1 MHRSLVV
8 NLLVMA
14 LAVVVAA
21 TVIGLVTLWPDETK
35 LQATPGSLPTQA
47 ETEKARVVGVRE
59 AACAEGSSEICRRVA
74 VELLSGTDRGKRTSF
89 TVGDLGE
96 GSNAEVGDRVRV
108 HANPVPAT
116 AVGGVNVDPYVFADF
131 ERRRPLAILFVIFA
145 ALVIATGRFRGF
157 RALVGLVASL
167 AIVVFFLV
175 PAILDGK
182 TPETVA
188 LIGAFAVMLVTIPLA
203 HGLGVKMLA
212 ACLGT
217 AVSLLLTLLLAQSF
231 TDLAHLTGLSS
242 DEAVF
247 LRATAGDISLQG
259 LVLAGMLIGALG
271 VLDDLTVSQAST
283 VLALQRANAGQGFG
297 ALFRGATSVG
307 HDHVAATVNTLV
319 LAYVG
324 ASLPVL
330 LIFSFGGTSFT
341 DAINNEAVAEQV
353 VAMLVG
359 SIGLIAAVP
368 ITTALAALLA
378 TRVRILADAPAH
390 VHAHS
395 DV

>member
-14 LAVVVAA
+14 LGVIVAA

-35 LQATPGSLPTQA
+35 LQATPGSLPTQT

-59 AACAEGSSEICRRVA
+59 AACAEGSTEICRRVT
-74 VELLSGTDRGKRTSF
+74 VELLSGKDRGKRTSF

-116 AVGGVNVDPYVFADF
+116 TVGGVNVDPYVFADF
-131 ERRRPLAILFVIFA
+131 ERRRPLVLLFLIFA
-145 ALVIATGRFRGF
+145 ALVIATGRLRGF

-203 HGLGVKMLA
+203 HGFGVKTLA

-217 AVSLLLTLLLAQSF
+217 SVSLLLTLVLAKTF
-231 TDLAHLTGLSS
+231 TDLAHLTGFASE
-242 DEAVF
+242 EAIY
-247 LRATAGDISLQG
+247 LRAVVGNVSIQG
-259 LVLAGMLIGALG
+259 LLLAGMIIAALG
-271 VLDDLTVSQAST
+271 VLDDLTVSQSST
-283 VLALQRANAGQGFG
+283 VLALQRANPAQGFG
-297 ALFRGATSVG
+297 ELFRGAVSVG
-307 HDHVAATVNTLV
+307 QDHIAATVNTLV

-330 LIFSFGGTSFT
+330 LIFSFGGVSFS
-341 DAINNEAVAEQV
+341 DAINTEAVASQI
-353 VAMLVG
+353 VAILVG

-378 TRVRILADAPAH
+378 TRVRVPADA
-390 VHAHS
+390 HAHAHAH
-395 DV
+395 

>member
-1 MHRSLVV
+1 VHRSLVV

-14 LAVVVAA
+14 LGVVVAA
-21 TVIGLVTLWPDETK
+21 TVIGLVTLWPDDAK
-35 LQATPGSLPTQA
+35 LQAAPGTLPTQA

-59 AACAEGSSEICRRVA
+59 AACAEGSSEICRRIT
-74 VELLSGTDRGKRTSF
+74 VELLSGKDRGKRTSF

-116 AVGGVNVDPYVFADF
+116 LLGGVKVDPYVFSDF
-131 ERRRPLAILFVIFA
+131 ERRRPLALLFAIFA
-145 ALVIATGRFRGF
+145 AVVVVTGRVRGL
-157 RALVGLVASL
+157 RALIGLVASL
-167 AIVVFFLV
+167 GVVIFFLV

-203 HGLGVKMLA
+203 HGFGVKTLA

-217 AVSLLLTLLLAQSF
+217 SVSLLLTLVLATTF
-231 TDLAHLTGLSS
+231 TDLTHLTGFASE
-242 DEAVF
+242 EAIY
-247 LRATAGDISLQG
+247 LRAVTEDVSLQG
-259 LVLAGMLIGALG
+259 LLLAGMIVGALG
-271 VLDDLTVSQAST
+271 VLDDLTVTQSST
-283 VLALQRANAGQGFG
+283 VLALQRANPAQGFG
-297 ALFRGATSVG
+297 ELFRGAVSVG
-307 HDHVAATVNTLV
+307 QDHIAATVNTLV

-330 LIFSFGGTSFT
+330 LVFSFGGVSFS
-341 DAINNEAVAEQV
+341 DAVNTEAVASQV

-378 TRVRILADAPAH
+378 TRVRIPLDAH
-390 VHAHS
+390 VHAHG
-395 DV
+395 

>member
-1 MHRSLVV
+1 MHRSFVV
-8 NLLVMA
+8 NLLVAA
-14 LAVVVAA
+14 LGVIVAA
-21 TVIGLVTLWPDETK
+21 TVIGLVTLWPNERT
-35 LQATPGSLPTQA
+35 LRAPPGSIPTR
-47 ETEKARVVGVRE
+47 TEQARVVAVRE
-59 AACAEGSSEICRRVA
+59 APCSEGTQALCQRA
-74 VELLSGTDRGKRTSF
+74 TVELKSGRDRGKRTSF
-89 TVGDLGE
+89 TVGNVAGAVIP
-96 GSNAEVGDRVRV
+96 SVGDKVRV
-108 HANPVPAT
+108 APNPVPAGVT
-116 AVGGVNVDPYVFADF
+116 IGGVRPDPYTFADF
-131 ERRRPLAILFVIFA
+131 ERRTPLALLFVLFA
-145 ALVIATGRFRGF
+145 AIVVATGRMRGF
-157 RALVGLVASL
+157 RALLGLVASL
-167 AIVVFFLV
+167 GIVVFFLV
-175 PAILDGK
+175 PAILEGK
-182 TPETVA
+182 NPETVA

-217 AVSLLLTLLLAQSF
+217 AVSLLLTLVLAQSF

>member
-8 NLLVMA
+8 NLLGAA
-14 LAVVVAA
+14 LGVIVAA
-21 TVIGLVTLWPDETK
+21 TVIGLVTLWPDERTIRPP
-35 LQATPGSLPTQA
+35 QGSVPTR
-47 ETEKARVVGVRE
+47 TEQARVVVVRE
-59 AACAEGSSEICRRVA
+59 APCAEGARSLCQRVT
-74 VELLSGTDRGKRTSF
+74 VDLKSGADRGKRASF
-89 TVGDLGE
+89 TVGNVAGE
-96 GSNAEVGDRVRV
+96 ATPDVGDAVRV
-108 HANPVPAT
+108 VRIPVPPGTTISGIRPDSYA
-116 AVGGVNVDPYVFADF
+116 FADF
-131 ERRRPLAILFVIFA
+131 ERRTPLAVLFVLFA
-145 ALVIATGRFRGF
+145 ALVIATGRLRGF
-157 RALVGLVASL
+157 RALLGLIASL
-167 AIVVFFLV
+167 GVVVFFLV

-182 TPETVA
+182 DPETVA

-203 HGLGVKMLA
+203 HGFGVKMLA
-212 ACLGT
+212 ACVGT
-217 AVSLLLTLLLAQSF
+217 AISLVLTLILAESF

-242 DEAVF
+242 DEAIF
-247 LRATAGDISLQG
+247 LRATAGSEISLQG

-271 VLDDLTVSQAST
+271 VLDDVTVSQAST
-283 VLALQRANAGQGFG
+283 VLALQRANPGQQFG
-297 ALFRGATSVG
+297 ALFRGAISVG

-330 LIFSFGGTSFT
+330 LIFSFGGTPFT

-378 TRVRILADAPAH
+378 TRVRVPAEGPAH
-390 VHAHS
+390 AHAE
-395 DV
+395 

>member
-8 NLLVMA
+8 NLLGAA
-14 LAVVVAA
+14 LGVIIAA
-21 TVIGLVTLWPDETK
+21 TVIGLVTLRPSEGA
-35 LQATPGSLPTQA
+35 LRLRPGSVPGR
-47 ETEKARVVGVRE
+47 TEQARVTAVGE
-59 AACAEGSSEICRRVA
+59 APCAEGTRVLCQRVT
-74 VELLSGTDRGKRTSF
+74 VELKSGPDRGKRSSF
-89 TVGDLGE
+89 TVGRVAGDVTPG
-96 GSNAEVGDRVRV
+96 VGDKIRVA
-108 HANPVPAT
+108 ANPVPPGAMI
-116 AVGGVNVDPYVFADF
+116 GGVRPDPYTFADF
-131 ERRRPLAILFVIFA
+131 DRRTPLVLLFVLFA
-145 ALVIATGRFRGF
+145 ALVIATGRMRGF
-157 RALVGLVASL
+157 RALLGLVASL
-167 AIVVFFLV
+167 GVVVFFVV
-175 PAILDGK
+175 PAILEGK
-182 TPETVA
+182 DPATVA
-188 LIGAFAVMLVTIPLA
+188 LIGSFAVMLITIPLA
-203 HGLGVKMLA
+203 HGIGVKMLA

-217 AVSLLLTLLLAQSF
+217 AVSLLLTLVLAQSF
-231 TDLAHLTGLSS
+231 TELAHLTGVSS

-247 LRATAGDISLQG
+247 LRAAVGGISLQG

-283 VLALQRANAGQGFG
+283 VLALQRADPRQGF
-297 ALFRGATSVG
+297 ASLFRGAIAVG

-330 LIFSFGGTSFT
+330 LIFSVSETPFG

-378 TRVRILADAPAH
+378 TRVRVAVDPRAH
-390 VHAHS
+390 VHAPT

>member
-14 LAVVVAA
+14 LGVIVAA

-47 ETEKARVVGVRE
+47 ETEGARVVGVRE
-59 AACAEGSSEICRRVA
+59 AACAEGSSEICRRVT
-74 VELLSGTDRGKRTSF
+74 VEILSGKDSGKRTSF

-131 ERRRPLAILFVIFA
+131 ERRRPLTILFVIFA
-145 ALVIATGRFRGF
+145 ALVVATGRFRGF

-203 HGLGVKMLA
+203 HGFGVKTLA

-217 AVSLLLTLLLAQSF
+217 SVSLLLVLVLAKAF
-231 TDLAHLTGLSS
+231 TDLAHLTGFASE
-242 DEAVF
+242 EAIY
-247 LRATAGDISLQG
+247 LRAVAENVSIQG
-259 LVLAGMLIGALG
+259 LLLAGMIIAALG
-271 VLDDLTVSQAST
+271 VLDDLTVSQSST
-283 VLALQRANAGQGFG
+283 VLALQRANPAQGFG
-297 ALFRGATSVG
+297 ELFRSAVSVG
-307 HDHVAATVNTLV
+307 QDHIAATVNTLV

-330 LIFSFGGTSFT
+330 LIFSFGGVSFS
-341 DAINNEAVAEQV
+341 DAINTEAVASQI

-378 TRVRILADAPAH
+378 TRVRVPADA
-390 VHAHS
+390 HAHAHG
-395 DV
+395 